1 MILVLGVSGDVPL
14 DPILPLVGADI
25 EFVARTRHG
34 MPGSVSKALA
44 RAYDSLFNT
53 TPPEAVADAIA
64 DDILAREQ
72 RKPVVY
78 FVPSAATLGDATVY
92 QLVKRARAAGVA
104 VTVTPGGFGVTAVA
118 PEIQIIDALTLAV
131 TELGAPFDA
140 GLTVLDA
147 SRPALVTNWRGRRII
162 EPATLRLQRAYQ
174 LERLPTPN
182 TWGELLIEEVSP
194 VERSRSLSA
203 LEQIVAALRAPGGCP
218 WDQEQTPQSLA
229 PQLVEEAHELVEAV
243 QHETAA
249 AQAGEMGDV
258 LVNLLL
264 MAQIAREAGEFT
276 FEEVIEAAAA
286 KMVRRHPH
294 VFGDVEVASVDEV
307 LANWQRIKAEERS
320 GGAVSG

>member
-14 DPILPLVGADI
+14 DSILPLVGADI

-34 MPGSVSKALA
+34 MPASVSKALA
-44 RAYDSLFNT
+44 RAYDNLINT
-53 TPPEAVADAIA
+53 TLPEAVADAIA

-92 QLVKRARAAGVA
+92 QLVRRARAAGVQI
-104 VTVTPGGFGVTAVA
+104 TVTPGGFGATVVA
-118 PEIQIIDALTLAV
+118 PEIQVFDALTLAV
-131 TELGAPFDA
+131 VELSAPFDA
-140 GLTVLDA
+140 GLSALDA
-147 SRPALVTNWRGRRII
+147 TRPALVTNWRGRRIV
-162 EPATLRLQRAYQ
+162 ELATRRLQRAYQ
-174 LERLPTPN
+174 LDTLPPAN
-182 TWGELLIEEVSP
+182 AWGELLIEEVSP
-194 VERSRSLSA
+194 EVRGRSLSA

-218 WDQEQTPQSLA
+218 WDQEQTLQSLA
-229 PQLVEEAHELVEAV
+229 PQLVEEAQELVEAAR
-243 QHETAA
+243 HETAA
-249 AQAGEMGDV
+249 AQTGELGDV

-276 FEEVIEAAAA
+276 FEDVIEAAAA

-307 LANWQRIKAEERS
+307 LANWQRIKDEERAEA
-320 GGAVSG
+320 GH